1 MIETRGW
8 VSKRQT
14 RCPRRR
20 GRCVRNYGGLGP
32 WPQQMPVEIVAL
44 TLSSIS
50 RLYESTEAALS
61 LIRLPVPVW

>member
-8 VSKRQT
+8 MSKRQM

-20 GRCVRNYGGLGP
+20 GRCVRSYGGLGP
-32 WPQQMPVEIVAL
+32 QQVPVEVAL
-44 TLSSIS
+44 TLLSIS